1 MSKGS
6 HKLRIPNDH
15 GSDISAPLIR
25 EILRQA
31 HIDSKEWD
39 APFEIPVAPIIF
51 DASESSGGK
60 YGCAVAY
67 FPLKLEC
74 RQIV

>member
-31 HIDSKEWD
+31 HIDPKEWD
-39 APFEIPVAPIIF
+39 AV
-51 DASESSGGK
+51 
-60 YGCAVAY
+60 
-67 FPLKLEC
+67 
-74 RQIV
+74 